1 MKEGLFRKK
10 NLDRISSP
18 EQLNDYIKVSNPSV
32 WLIISA
38 LIIMVAAFAIWAFS
52 GNITSEVQGTGVFQG
67 GSSGAVDTV
76 VCYVD
81 ANKAQK
87 VSEGMEVRLYD
98 KSKPME
104 AYVNGKVVRVSHA
117 AVKQEDIMQAF
128 SSEYI
133 ADSILDAEYG
143 VGVLI
148 KVNKNSSG
156 EYDWANGEKGD
167 EAFIKLDGLCGAD
180 IITESV
186 KPIDFLFSQSN

>member
-32 WLIISA
+32 WFIIGA
-38 LIIMVAAFAIWAFS
+38 LVTMVIAFS
-52 GNITSEVQGTGVFQG
+52 IWSFSGTITAEVSGAGVFQG
-67 GSSGAVDTV
+67 DAGSSIDSV

-81 ANKAQK
+81 ANQAHKI
-87 VSEGMEVRLYD
+87 SEGKSVRIYD

-104 AYVNGKVVRVSHA
+104 AYITGTVQKISQA
-117 AVKQEDIMQAF
+117 AIKQEDLVQAY

-133 ADSILDAEYG
+133 ADSILEAEYG
-143 VGVLI
+143 IGVLI
-148 KVNKNSSG
+148 KVNKNSNG

-167 EAFIKLDGLCGAD
+167 DAFIKPDGLCKVD
-180 IITESV
+180 IITESMA
-186 KPIDFLFSQSN
+186 PIEFLFEQSN